1 MPHETGIHQNDEEE
15 CRSLTYIYR
24 PKGYEMSDN
33 NSIGIIDNRRYS
45 HLDEVLES
53 GLESEGVDRVRI
65 AVGYLYMSGL
75 KRLRPELDEFL
86 DNGGTLQILIGNP
99 DQQGLD
105 ELIEAHQNLRLTS
118 TKFRQASNIQ
128 WSERPE
134 IKAETADNYANQ
146 LLYEDPTKDNQAFF
160 TKLVE
165 WLEQGRIQPKLYLQE
180 RFHAKAYLFE
190 KDEGDIFQPKDVG
203 VVGSSNLSLS
213 GLHSNTE
220 LNAPVYNETVEQLKQ
235 WFDELWDDAEE
246 FDAELLDVFE
256 DSWVANNPGHVTTED
271 DVPALPGDELPDD
284 TRETLRDVS
293 SGTGLPAPY
302 IVYTKI
308 LYELYKETLETAEDY
323 LQSFDVYEDL
333 YDFQQWAVNRGIRI
347 ANKYDGVLVSDVV
360 GMGKTFV
367 GLGLLEHFHARNR
380 LRGEKGKMLIVSPKH
395 LQPMWERMVNKRYN
409 FNAEVISLG
418 YVSKED
424 YHEVLLEEHDDT
436 TVCLIDEAHHF
447 RNDDTNRYDNIQSF
461 LPTVNQTILLTATP
475 YTKSAWDVYNQIKLF
490 HIEDL
495 TTIPITP
502 PNLYEFTRMAE
513 NDETDLSNLL
523 SHMMV
528 RRTRQDIIDQ
538 YGEEDEQGRE
548 YLQMGGERRYLPERH
563 LQTVDYNLHET
574 YSTGDGI
581 SDSLYD
587 AIVETL
593 EELTF
598 ARYSLGQEEYLR
610 TEFAHRDPYQNLSSM
625 GRSIRGLMK
634 SNLLKR
640 LESSVHAFYTSLS
653 RMLRSYKLFRD
664 LLDEGTVA
672 VGSDVSELIN
682 SGEQI
687 DYILEEIDRMV
698 EEGEYAEY
706 ETEAFHLDELKR
718 DLEADIRLLSEL
730 QATLEPFHE
739 KIQQDFSMDDK
750 AEQLRQLITELRFGS
765 HEILERGDKAD
776 KLIVFTQFTDTVEYL
791 KTAFEQ
797 FQNNGR
803 FPGDVEF
810 TSASGNASNVE
821 ATIQRF
827 APEANDARDQVDPED
842 EIDILF
848 ATDVAGEGV
857 NLQDANL
864 VINYDLHWNPLRL
877 IQRIGRVDRLGSG
890 HDDIYALN
898 FLPETKLEEE
908 LGIIERVEDR
918 VQEIGRILGEDGA
931 ILSPEDNI
939 NRSYMEDIYAEQD
952 IEKVEEDVNEIIG
965 SDDLI
970 GPASNLQD
978 LKQEYPELLGWL
990 EERDGIRSAME
1001 WDRNYDGVVIVYR
1014 QGEYTTS
1021 YLVTFPEDSGKTLQ
1035 SQEKDMI
1042 VETIT
1047 CPVDEP
1053 VAEIDAEVFD
1063 ERYEEAVQVA
1073 RAEFNEDMGER
1084 HRFQRKARQGASVDR
1099 EYVIEEL
1106 GKVADSVENPDQQR
1120 TLARYQDIVETVSAD
1135 QIIDEFGTL
1144 RDEEATGD
1152 ELVEG
1157 VVEIMSLYNLEEQ
1170 YEERKEWTEKQ
1181 EEPPH
1186 VVAGMYLKG
1195 SLGN

>member
-1 MPHETGIHQNDEEE
+1 MN
-15 CRSLTYIYR
+15 Y
-24 PKGYEMSDN
+24 SDGT
-33 NSIGIIDNRRYS
+33 SIIDNQRYS
-45 HLDEVLES
+45 HLDKVLKS
-53 GLESEGVDRVRI
+53 GLNNENVDRVRI

-86 DNGGTLQILIGNP
+86 DNGGTLQALMGNP

-105 ELIEAHQNLRLTS
+105 ELIEAHQNLRLTG
-118 TKFRQASNIQ
+118 TKFRQASNVQ

-134 IKAETADNYANQ
+134 IRADTAENYSNQ
-146 LLYEDPTKDNQAFF
+146 LLYEDPTAENQAFF

-165 WLEQGRIQPKLYLQE
+165 WLEQGRIEPKLYLEE

-190 KDEGDIFQPKDVG
+190 KDEGDIFSPQDVG
-203 VVGSSNLSLS
+203 VIGSSNLSLS

-220 LNAPVYNETVEQLKQ
+220 LNAPVYNEKVCQLKE

-246 FDAELLDVFE
+246 FDTELLDVFE
-256 DSWVANNPGHVTTED
+256 DSWVANNPGYVTGEGEP
-271 DVPALPGDELPDD
+271 PAIPGNELPGD
-284 TRETLRDVS
+284 TTETLREVS
-293 SGTGLPAPY
+293 GGSGLPAPY

-347 ANKYDGVLVSDVV
+347 VNKYDGVLVSDVV

-380 LRGEKGKMLIVSPKH
+380 LRGEKGKMLIISPKH
-395 LQPMWERMVNKRYN
+395 LQPTWERMVNRRYN

-418 YVSKED
+418 HVSKED

-447 RNDDTNRYDNIQSF
+447 RNDDTNRYDNLQSF

-475 YTKSAWDVYNQIKLF
+475 YTKSAFDVYNQIKLF
-490 HIEDL
+490 HIEDI
-495 TTIPITP
+495 TPIPITP
-502 PNLYEFTRMAE
+502 PNLQEFTKLAE
-513 NDETDLSNLL
+513 NGEKDLSNLL
-523 SHMMV
+523 GHVMV

-538 YGEEDEQGRE
+538 YGEEDDDGRE
-548 YLQMGGERRYLPERH
+548 YLQMDGERRYLPDRH
-563 LQTVDYNLHET
+563 LQTVNYNLHET
-574 YSTGDGI
+574 YSTGDGV
-581 SDSLYD
+581 SNSLYD
-587 AIVETL
+587 PIVDTL

-598 ARYSLGQEEYLR
+598 ARYSLGQEDYLKN
-610 TEFAHRDPYQNLSSM
+610 EFAHRDPYQNLSSM

-640 LESSVHAFYTSLS
+640 LESSVHAFYTSLN
-653 RMLRSYKLFRD
+653 RMLRSYRMFRD

-687 DYILEEIDRMV
+687 DYVLEEIDRMV
-698 EEGEYAEY
+698 EDKEYAEY
-706 ETEAFHLDELKR
+706 ETYAFHLDDLKR
-718 DLEADIRLLSEL
+718 DLEADIQLLSDL
-730 QATLEPFHE
+730 QSTLEPFHE
-739 KIQQDFSMDDK
+739 EIQHDFSMDDK
-750 AEQLRQLITELRFGS
+750 AEQLRQLLTELRFGS
-765 HEILERGDKAD
+765 HEILERSDNAE

-791 KTAFEQ
+791 EAAFEQ
-797 FQNNGR
+797 FQDNGQLPADVR
-803 FPGDVEF
+803 FA
-810 TSASGNASNVE
+810 SASGDSSNVE
-821 ATIQRF
+821 ETIQRF
-827 APEANDARDQVDPED
+827 APDANDARDSVDPGD

-890 HDDIYALN
+890 HDHIYALN
-898 FLPETKLEEE
+898 FLPETELEEE
-908 LGIIERVEDR
+908 LGIVERVEDR
-918 VQEIGRILGEDGA
+918 VQEIGRVLGEDGA

-939 NRSYMEDIYAEQD
+939 NRSYMEDIYAEED
-952 IEKVEEDVNEIIG
+952 IEKVEDDVNEIIG

-978 LKQEYPELLGWL
+978 LKQEHPDLLTWL
-990 EERDGIRSAME
+990 EDRDGIRSAME
-1001 WDRNYDGVVIVYR
+1001 WDRDYDGVVIVYR
-1014 QGEYTTS
+1014 QGEYTTP
-1021 YLVTFPEDSGKTLQ
+1021 YLVAFPSEGGKSLE
-1035 SQEKDMI
+1035 SEEKDTV
-1042 VETIT
+1042 VETVV

-1053 VAEIDAEVFD
+1053 VADVDAETFD
-1063 ERYEEAVQVA
+1063 DRYEQAVQVA
-1073 RAEFNEDMGER
+1073 RTEFGEDMGER
-1084 HRFQRKARQGASVDR
+1084 RRFQQEAQRGASVDR

-1106 GKVADSVENPDQQR
+1106 GEISASVENPDQQR

-1135 QIIDEFGTL
+1135 QILDEFGTL
-1144 RDEEATGD
+1144 RDEEITGD
-1152 ELVEG
+1152 ELVEA
-1157 VVEIMSLYNLEEQ
+1157 VVEIMSRYNLEER
-1170 YEERKEWTEKQ
+1170 YEERQQWAEEQ

-1195 SLGN
+1195 SAD

>member
-1 MPHETGIHQNDEEE
+1 
-15 CRSLTYIYR
+15 
-24 PKGYEMSDN
+24 MSDD
-33 NSIGIIDNRRYS
+33 NSIGIIDNRQYS
-45 HLDEVLES
+45 HLDDVLKS
-53 GLESEGVDRVRI
+53 GLQSDGVDRIRI

-75 KRLRPELDEFL
+75 KRLRPELNEFL
-86 DNGGTLQILIGNP
+86 DKGGTLQVLMGNP

-105 ELIEAHQNLRLTS
+105 ELIKTHQNLRLTG
-118 TKFRQASNIQ
+118 TKFRQASNIK

-134 IKAETADNYANQ
+134 IRADTASNYSNQ
-146 LLYEDPTKDNQAFF
+146 LLYEDPTADNQAFF
-160 TKLVE
+160 TRLVD
-165 WLEQGRIQPKLYLQE
+165 WLEQGQIEPRLYLQE

-190 KDEGDIFQPKDVG
+190 KDEGDIFRPKDVG
-203 VVGSSNLSLS
+203 VIGSSNLSLS

-220 LNAPVYNETVEQLKQ
+220 LNAPVYNEKVEQLKQ
-235 WFDELWDDAEE
+235 WFDQLWDDAEE

-271 DVPALPGDELPDD
+271 GSPALPGEELPDE
-284 TRETLRDVS
+284 TRETLCEVS

-347 ANKYDGVLVSDVV
+347 TNKYDGVLVSDVV

-380 LRGEKGKMLIVSPKH
+380 LRGEKGKMLIISPKH

-418 YVSKED
+418 HVSKED

-436 TVCLIDEAHHF
+436 TVCLIDEVHHF

-490 HIEDL
+490 HIEDI
-495 TTIPITP
+495 TPIPIAP
-502 PNLYEFTRMAE
+502 PNLYEFTNMAE
-513 NDETDLSNLL
+513 NGEKDLSNLL
-523 SHMMV
+523 SHVMV

-538 YGEEDEQGRE
+538 YGEEDEHGRE
-548 YLQMGGERRYLPERH
+548 YLQMEGERRYLPERH

-574 YSTGDGI
+574 YSTGDGVR
-581 SDSLYD
+581 DSLYN
-587 AIVETL
+587 AIIETL

-598 ARYSLGQEEYLR
+598 ARYSLGQEDYLR
-610 TEFAHRDPYQNLSSM
+610 DEFAHQDPYQNLSSM

-640 LESSVHAFYTSLS
+640 LESNVHAFYTSLN
-653 RMLRSYKLFRD
+653 RMLRSYELFRD
-664 LLDEGTVA
+664 LLDKGTVA
-672 VGSDVSELIN
+672 VGGDVSDLIN

-706 ETEAFHLDELKR
+706 ETEAFHLEDLKR
-718 DLEADIRLLSEL
+718 DLEADIRLLSDL

-739 KIQQDFSMDDK
+739 EIQQDFSIDDK
-750 AEQLRQLITELRFGS
+750 TEQLRQLITELQFGS
-765 HEILERGDKAD
+765 HDILERGDQAE
-776 KLIVFTQFTDTVEYL
+776 KLIVFTQFTDTVDYL
-791 KTAFEQ
+791 GAAFEQ
-797 FQNNGR
+797 FKENGR
-803 FPGDVEF
+803 LPEDVEF
-810 TSASGNASNVE
+810 ASASGDSSNVE

-827 APEANDARDQVDPED
+827 APDANDARDQVDPEN
-842 EIDILF
+842 EVDILF
-848 ATDVAGEGV
+848 ATDIAGEGV

-898 FLPETKLEEE
+898 FLPETELEEE
-908 LGIIERVEDR
+908 LGIVKRVEDR
-918 VQEIGRILGEDGA
+918 VQEIGRVLGEDGA

-939 NRSYMEDIYAEQD
+939 NRSYMEDIYAEED

-978 LKQEYPELLGWL
+978 LKQEHPDLLGWL
-990 EERDGIRSAME
+990 EDRDGIRSAME
-1001 WDRNYDGVVIVYR
+1001 WDREYDGVVIVYR
-1014 QGEYTTS
+1014 QGEYTTP
-1021 YLVTFPEDSGKTLQ
+1021 YLVTFPSESGKTLQ
-1035 SQEKDMI
+1035 SQEKDTV
-1042 VETIT
+1042 VETIV
-1047 CPVDEP
+1047 CPIDEP
-1053 VAEIDAEVFD
+1053 VANVDAELFD

-1073 RAEFNEDMGER
+1073 RTEFNEDMGER
-1084 HRFQRKARQGASVDR
+1084 HRFQREAQQGASVDR
-1099 EYVIEEL
+1099 NYVIDEL
-1106 GKVADSVENPDQQR
+1106 GEIADSVENPDQRR
-1120 TLARYQDIVETVSAD
+1120 TLTRYQDIMETVSAD
-1135 QIIDEFGTL
+1135 QILDEFGTL
-1144 RDEEATGD
+1144 RDDEVTGD
-1152 ELVEG
+1152 ELVEA
-1157 VVEIMSLYNLEEQ
+1157 VVEIMSRYNLEER
-1170 YEERKEWTEKQ
+1170 YEERQEWAEQQ

-1195 SLGN
+1195 KSE

>member
-1 MPHETGIHQNDEEE
+1 MSNDD
-15 CRSLTYIYR
+15 T
-24 PKGYEMSDN
+24 
-33 NSIGIIDNRRYS
+33 IGIIDNRRYS
-45 HLDEVLES
+45 HLDDVLKS
-53 GLESEGVDRVRI
+53 GLQSDGVDRIRI

-75 KRLRPELDEFL
+75 KRLHPELDEFL
-86 DNGGTLQILIGNP
+86 DKGGTLQVLMGNP

-105 ELIEAHQNLRLTS
+105 ELIEAHQNLRLTG

-134 IKAETADNYANQ
+134 IRADTADNYSNQ
-146 LLYEDPTKDNQAFF
+146 LLYEDPTADNQAFF
-160 TKLVE
+160 TKLVD
-165 WLEQGRIQPKLYLQE
+165 WLEQGRIEPRLYLQE

-203 VVGSSNLSLS
+203 VIGSSNLSLS

-220 LNAPVYNETVEQLKQ
+220 LNAPVYNEKVEQLKQ
-235 WFDELWDDAEE
+235 WFDQLWDDAEE

-256 DSWVANNPGHVTTED
+256 DSWVANNPGYVPAED
-271 DVPALPGDELPDD
+271 DSPALPGEELPEE
-284 TRETLRDVS
+284 TRETLREVS

-347 ANKYDGVLVSDVV
+347 TNKYDGVLVSDVV

-409 FNAEVISLG
+409 FNAEAISLG
-418 YVSKED
+418 HVSKED

-490 HIEDL
+490 HIEDI
-495 TTIPITP
+495 TPIPITP
-502 PNLYEFTRMAE
+502 PNLYKFTNMAE
-513 NDETDLSNLL
+513 NGEKDLSNLL
-523 SHMMV
+523 SHVMV

-538 YGEEDEQGRE
+538 YGEEDEHGRE

-574 YSTGDGI
+574 YSTGDGV

-598 ARYSLGQEEYLR
+598 ARYSLGQEDYLR
-610 TEFAHRDPYQNLSSM
+610 DEFALQDPYQNLSSM

-640 LESSVHAFYTSLS
+640 LESSVHAFYTSLN
-653 RMLRSYKLFRD
+653 RMLRSYELFRA

-672 VGSDVSELIN
+672 VGSDVSDLIN

-706 ETEAFHLDELKR
+706 ETEAFHLNDLKR

-739 KIQQDFSMDDK
+739 EIQQDFSMDDK
-750 AEQLRQLITELRFGS
+750 TEQLRQLITELQFGS
-765 HEILERGDKAD
+765 HDVLKRGDQAE

-791 KTAFEQ
+791 EAAFEQ
-797 FQNNGR
+797 FKENGR
-803 FPGDVEF
+803 LPGNVEF
-810 TSASGNASNVE
+810 ASASGDSSNVE

-827 APEANDARDQVDPED
+827 APDANEARDQVDPED

-898 FLPETKLEEE
+898 FLPETELEEE
-908 LGIIERVEDR
+908 LGIVERVEDR
-918 VQEIGRILGEDGA
+918 VQEIGRVLGEDGA

-939 NRSYMEDIYAEQD
+939 NRSYMEDIYAEED

-978 LKQEYPELLGWL
+978 LKQEHPDLLGWL
-990 EERDGIRSAME
+990 EDRDGIRSAME
-1001 WDRNYDGVVIVYR
+1001 WDREYDGVVIVYR
-1014 QGEYTTS
+1014 QGEYTTP
-1021 YLVTFPEDSGKTLQ
+1021 YLVTFTAGSGKTLQ
-1035 SQEKDMI
+1035 SQEKDTV

-1053 VAEIDAEVFD
+1053 VVSVDPELFD

-1073 RAEFNEDMGER
+1073 RTEFNEDMGER
-1084 HRFQRKARQGASVDR
+1084 HRFQREAQQGASVDR
-1099 EYVIEEL
+1099 DYVIDEL
-1106 GKVADSVENPDQQR
+1106 GEVADSVENPDQQR
-1120 TLARYQDIVETVSAD
+1120 TLTRYQDIIETVSAD
-1135 QIIDEFGTL
+1135 QILDEFGTL
-1144 RDEEATGD
+1144 RDEEVTGD
-1152 ELVEG
+1152 ELVEAI
-1157 VVEIMSLYNLEEQ
+1157 VEIMSRYNLEER
-1170 YEERKEWTEKQ
+1170 YEDRQEWAEQ
-1181 EEPPH
+1181 QDEPPH

-1195 SLGN
+1195 NSE

>member
-1 MPHETGIHQNDEEE
+1 
-15 CRSLTYIYR
+15 
-24 PKGYEMSDN
+24 
-33 NSIGIIDNRRYS
+33 
-45 HLDEVLES
+45 
-53 GLESEGVDRVRI
+53 
-65 AVGYLYMSGL
+65 MSGL

-86 DNGGTLQILIGNP
+86 ENGGTLQVLMGNP

-105 ELIEAHQNLRLTS
+105 ELIEAHQNLRLTR
-118 TKFRQASNIQ
+118 TKFRQASNVQ

-134 IKAETADNYANQ
+134 IRTDTADNYANQ

-160 TKLVE
+160 TKLVG
-165 WLEQGRIQPKLYLQE
+165 WLERGRIQPKLYLQE

-203 VVGSSNLSLS
+203 VIGSSNLSLS

-220 LNAPVYNETVEQLKQ
+220 LNAPVYNEKVEQLKE
-235 WFDELWDDAEE
+235 WFDELWDNAEE

-256 DSWVANNPGHVTTED
+256 DSWVANNPGHVTTDEES
-271 DVPALPGDELPDD
+271 PALPGEELPDE
-284 TRETLRDVS
+284 TRETLREVS

-347 ANKYDGVLVSDVV
+347 TNKYDGVLVSDVV

-418 YVSKED
+418 HVSKED

-490 HIEDL
+490 HIEDI
-495 TTIPITP
+495 TPIPITP
-502 PNLYEFTRMAE
+502 PNLYEFTNMAE
-513 NDETDLSNLL
+513 NDEKDLSNLL
-523 SHMMV
+523 SHVMV

-538 YGEEDEQGRE
+538 YGEEDDNGRE
-548 YLQMGGERRYLPERH
+548 YLQMGGEQRYLPERH
-563 LQTVDYNLHET
+563 LQTVDYNLHDT
-574 YSTGDGI
+574 YSTGDGVR
-581 SDSLYD
+581 DSLYD

-598 ARYSLGQEEYLR
+598 ARYSLGQEDYLR
-610 TEFAHRDPYQNLSSM
+610 DEFAHQDPYQNLSSM

-640 LESSVHAFYTSLS
+640 LESSVHAFYTSLN
-653 RMLRSYKLFRD
+653 RMLRSYELFRD

-672 VGSDVSELIN
+672 VGSDVSDLIN

-706 ETEAFHLDELKR
+706 ETEAFHLDDLKR

-739 KIQQDFSMDDK
+739 EIQQDFAMDDK
-750 AEQLRQLITELRFGS
+750 TEQLRQLITELQFGS
-765 HEILERGDKAD
+765 HDILERGDQAE
-776 KLIVFTQFTDTVEYL
+776 KLIVFTQFTDTVQYL
-791 KTAFEQ
+791 EAAFEQ
-797 FQNNGR
+797 FKENSR
-803 FPGDVEF
+803 LPGDVEF
-810 TSASGNASNVE
+810 ASASGDSSNVE

-827 APEANDARDQVDPED
+827 APDANEARDQVDPED

-890 HDDIYALN
+890 HNDIYALN
-898 FLPETKLEEE
+898 FLPETELEEE
-908 LGIIERVEDR
+908 LGIVERVEDR
-918 VQEIGRILGEDGA
+918 VQEIGRVLGEDGA

-939 NRSYMEDIYAEQD
+939 NRSYMDDIYAEED

-978 LKQEYPELLGWL
+978 LKQEHPDLLGWL
-990 EERDGIRSAME
+990 EDRDGIRSAIE
-1001 WDRNYDGVVIVYR
+1001 WDREYDGVVIVYR
-1014 QGEYTTS
+1014 QGEYTTP
-1021 YLVTFPEDSGKTLQ
+1021 YLVTFPAGSGKTLQ
-1035 SQEKDMI
+1035 SQEKDTV

-1053 VAEIDAEVFD
+1053 VANVDAELFD

-1073 RAEFNEDMGER
+1073 RTEFNEDMGER
-1084 HRFQRKARQGASVDR
+1084 HRFQREAQQGASVDR
-1099 EYVIEEL
+1099 DYVIDEL
-1106 GKVADSVENPDQQR
+1106 GEVADSVENPDQQR
-1120 TLARYQDIVETVSAD
+1120 TLARYQDIIETVSAD
-1135 QIIDEFGTL
+1135 QILDEFGTL
-1144 RDEEATGD
+1144 RDEEVTGD
-1152 ELVEG
+1152 ELVEA
-1157 VVEIMSLYNLEEQ
+1157 VVEIMSRYNLEER
-1170 YEERKEWTEKQ
+1170 YEERQEWAEQQ

-1195 SLGN
+1195 DSE

>member
-1 MPHETGIHQNDEEE
+1 
-15 CRSLTYIYR
+15 
-24 PKGYEMSDN
+24 
-33 NSIGIIDNRRYS
+33 
-45 HLDEVLES
+45 
-53 GLESEGVDRVRI
+53 
-65 AVGYLYMSGL
+65 MSGL

-86 DNGGTLQILIGNP
+86 ENGGTLQVLMGNP

-105 ELIEAHQNLRLTS
+105 ELIEAHQNLRLTR
-118 TKFRQASNIQ
+118 TKFRQASNVQ

-134 IKAETADNYANQ
+134 IRTDTADNYANQ

-160 TKLVE
+160 TKLVG
-165 WLEQGRIQPKLYLQE
+165 WLERGRIQPKLYLQE

-203 VVGSSNLSLS
+203 VIGSSNLSLS

-220 LNAPVYNETVEQLKQ
+220 LNAPVYNEKVEQLKE
-235 WFDELWDDAEE
+235 WFDELWDNAEE

-256 DSWVANNPGHVTTED
+256 DSWVANNPGHVTTDEES
-271 DVPALPGDELPDD
+271 PALPGEELPDE
-284 TRETLRDVS
+284 TRETLREVS

-347 ANKYDGVLVSDVV
+347 TNKYDGVLVSDVV

-418 YVSKED
+418 HVSKED

-490 HIEDL
+490 HIEDI
-495 TTIPITP
+495 TPIPITP
-502 PNLYEFTRMAE
+502 PNLYEFTNMAE
-513 NDETDLSNLL
+513 NDEKDLSNLL
-523 SHMMV
+523 SHVMV

-538 YGEEDEQGRE
+538 YGEEDDNGRE
-548 YLQMGGERRYLPERH
+548 YLQMGGEQRYLPERH
-563 LQTVDYNLHET
+563 LQTVDYNLHDT
-574 YSTGDGI
+574 YSTGDGVR
-581 SDSLYD
+581 DSLYD

-598 ARYSLGQEEYLR
+598 ARYSLGQEDYLR
-610 TEFAHRDPYQNLSSM
+610 DEFAHQDPYQNLSSM

-640 LESSVHAFYTSLS
+640 LESSVHAFYTSLN
-653 RMLRSYKLFRD
+653 RMLRSYELFRD

-672 VGSDVSELIN
+672 VGSDVSDLIN

-706 ETEAFHLDELKR
+706 ETEAFHLDDLKR

-739 KIQQDFSMDDK
+739 EIQQDFAMDDK
-750 AEQLRQLITELRFGS
+750 TEQLRQLITELQFGS
-765 HEILERGDKAD
+765 HDILERGDQAE
-776 KLIVFTQFTDTVEYL
+776 KLIVFTQFTDTVQYL
-791 KTAFEQ
+791 EAAFEQ
-797 FQNNGR
+797 FKENSR
-803 FPGDVEF
+803 LPGDVEF
-810 TSASGNASNVE
+810 ASASGDSSNVE

-827 APEANDARDQVDPED
+827 APDANEARDQVDPED

-898 FLPETKLEEE
+898 FLPETELEEE
-908 LGIIERVEDR
+908 LGIVERVEDR
-918 VQEIGRILGEDGA
+918 VQEIGRVLGEDGA

-939 NRSYMEDIYAEQD
+939 NRSYMDDIYAEED

-978 LKQEYPELLGWL
+978 LKQEHPDLLGWL
-990 EERDGIRSAME
+990 EDRDGIRSAIE
-1001 WDRNYDGVVIVYR
+1001 WDREYDGVVIVYR
-1014 QGEYTTS
+1014 QGEYTTP
-1021 YLVTFPEDSGKTLQ
+1021 YLVTFPAGSGKTLQ
-1035 SQEKDMI
+1035 SQEKDTV

-1053 VAEIDAEVFD
+1053 VANVDAELFD

-1073 RAEFNEDMGER
+1073 RTEFNEDMGER
-1084 HRFQRKARQGASVDR
+1084 HRFQREAQQGASVDR
-1099 EYVIEEL
+1099 DYVIDEL
-1106 GKVADSVENPDQQR
+1106 GEVADSVENPDQQR
-1120 TLARYQDIVETVSAD
+1120 TLARYQDIIETVSAD
-1135 QIIDEFGTL
+1135 QILDEFGTL
-1144 RDEEATGD
+1144 RDEEVTGD
-1152 ELVEG
+1152 ELVEA
-1157 VVEIMSLYNLEEQ
+1157 VVEIMSRYNLEER
-1170 YEERKEWTEKQ
+1170 YEERQEWAEQQ

-1195 SLGN
+1195 DSE

>member
-1 MPHETGIHQNDEEE
+1 
-15 CRSLTYIYR
+15 
-24 PKGYEMSDN
+24 MSDD
-33 NSIGIIDNRRYS
+33 SAEIGIIDNRKYDR
-45 HLDEVLES
+45 LDDVLKT
-53 GLESEGVDRVRI
+53 GLESPNVDRVRI

-86 DNGGTLQILIGNP
+86 DNGGTLQILLGNP

-105 ELIEAHQNLRLTS
+105 ELIEAHQNLNLTG
-118 TKFRQASNIQ
+118 TKFKQSQNVK
-128 WSERPE
+128 WSEHTE
-134 IKAETADNYANQ
+134 IRAETANNYSNQ
-146 LLYEDPTKDNQAFF
+146 LLYEDPTAENQAFF
-160 TKLVE
+160 TKLID

-190 KDEGDIFQPKDVG
+190 KDEGDIFTPKDVG

-220 LNAPVYNETVEQLKQ
+220 LNAPVYNEKVTQLKD
-235 WFDELWDDAEE
+235 WFDDLWDDAVE
-246 FDAELLDVFE
+246 FDADLLDAFE
-256 DSWVANNPGHVTTED
+256 DSWVSNNPGHVSAED
-271 DVPALPGDELPDD
+271 NPPALPGDSLPDE
-284 TRETLRDVS
+284 TTETLRKIS

-302 IVYTKI
+302 LVYAKI

-333 YDFQQWAVNRGIRI
+333 YEFQQWAVNRGIRI

-380 LRGEKGKMLIVSPKH
+380 LRGNKGKMLIISPKH

-418 YVSKED
+418 MVSKED
-424 YHEVLLEEHDDT
+424 FHETLLEEHDDT
-436 TVCLIDEAHHF
+436 TVCLVDEAHHF
-447 RNDDTNRYDNIQSF
+447 RNDDTHRYDNLQSF

-495 TTIPITP
+495 TQIPITP
-502 PNLYEFTRMAE
+502 PNLYDFTQMAE

-523 SHMMV
+523 SHVMV

-538 YGEEDEQGRE
+538 YGEEDEDGQV
-548 YLQMGGERRYLPERH
+548 YLQMGGERRYLPDRH

-574 YSTGDGI
+574 YSTADGVNN
-581 SDSLYD
+581 SLYD

-598 ARYSLGQEEYLR
+598 ARYSLGQEEYLK
-610 TEFAHRDPYQNLSSM
+610 TGYANQDPYQNLSSM

-640 LESSVHAFYTSLS
+640 LESSVHAFYTSLN
-653 RMLRSYKLFRD
+653 RMLRSYRMFRD

-687 DYILEEIDRMV
+687 DTILDEIDEMV
-698 EEGEYAEY
+698 EEGEYAAY
-706 ETEAFHLDELKR
+706 QTEAFHLDELKR
-718 DLEADIRLLSEL
+718 DLETDIQLLADL
-730 QATLEPFHE
+730 QATLEPFHQE
-739 KIQQDFSMDDK
+739 IQNDYAMDDK
-750 AEQLRQLITELRFGS
+750 VEQLRQLLGNLRIGS
-765 HEILERGDKAD
+765 HEILQRGDRAE
-776 KLIVFTQFTDTVEYL
+776 KLIVFTQFTDTVKYL
-791 KTAFEQ
+791 EAAFEH
-797 FQNNGR
+797 FQDRGLLSDDVR
-803 FPGDVEF
+803 FASA
-810 TSASGNASNVE
+810 TSDTSNVE
-821 ATIQRF
+821 NIIQRF
-827 APEANDARDQVDPED
+827 APEANDARDEIDPND
-842 EIDILF
+842 EIDVLF

-890 HDDIYALN
+890 HEDIYALN
-898 FLPETKLEEE
+898 FLPETELEEE
-908 LGIIERVEDR
+908 LGIVDRVESR
-918 VQEIGRILGEDGA
+918 VQEISSVLGEDGE
-931 ILSPEDNI
+931 ILSPEDNV
-939 NRSYMEDIYAEQD
+939 NRSYMEDIYAEED
-952 IEKVEEDVNEIIG
+952 IDKVEDDVNEIIG

-970 GPASNLQD
+970 GPASSLQD
-978 LKQEYPELLGWL
+978 LKQEHPNLLSWL
-990 EERDGIRSAME
+990 DDRDGIRSAME
-1001 WDRNYDGVVIVYR
+1001 WDREYDAVVIVYR
-1014 QGEYTTS
+1014 QGDYTTP
-1021 YLVTFPEDSGKTLQ
+1021 YLVTFPGEGGQDLA
-1035 SQEKDMI
+1035 SQEKDTI

-1053 VAEIDAEVFD
+1053 VASVNAEAFD
-1063 ERYEEAVQVA
+1063 NRYERAVKVA
-1073 RAEFNEDMGER
+1073 RAEFGENMGKR
-1084 HRFQRKARQGASVDR
+1084 QQFQREARQGASIDRDYVVD
-1099 EYVIEEL
+1099 EI
-1106 GKVADSVENPDQQR
+1106 GAVAESVDNTDQEQ
-1120 TLARYQDIVETVSAD
+1120 TLAQFQDIVETVSAD
-1135 QIIDEFGTL
+1135 QILNEFRDL
-1144 RDEEATGD
+1144 RNEEVTGE
-1152 ELVEG
+1152 ELVG
-1157 VVEIMSLYNLEEQ
+1157 AVREIISRYNLQEK
-1170 YEERKEWTEKQ
+1170 YEERQEWAEEQ

-1195 SLGN
+1195 QE

>member
-1 MPHETGIHQNDEEE
+1 MTEKQSG
-15 CRSLTYIYR
+15 
-24 PKGYEMSDN
+24 
-33 NSIGIIDNRRYS
+33 IGIIDNRRYS
-45 HLDEVLES
+45 HLDEVLKS
-53 GLESEGVDRVRI
+53 GLRSDGVDRIRI
-65 AVGYLYMSGL
+65 AVGYLYMSGF

-86 DNGGTLQILIGNP
+86 DNGGTLQVLMGNP

-105 ELIEAHQNLRLTS
+105 ELIEAHQNLRLTG
-118 TKFRQASNIQ
+118 TKFQQASNVQ

-134 IKAETADNYANQ
+134 IRADTADNYAYQ

-165 WLEQGRIQPKLYLQE
+165 WLEQGRIEPKLYLEE

-190 KDEGDIFQPKDVG
+190 KDEGDIFAPKDVG

-220 LNAPVYNETVEQLKQ
+220 LNAPVYNEKVQQLKE
-235 WFDELWDDAEE
+235 WFDDLWDDAVE

-256 DSWVANNPGHVTTED
+256 DSWVANNPGHVTAGGD
-271 DVPALPGDELPDD
+271 APALPGEELPDD
-284 TRETLRDVS
+284 TRETLREVS

-302 IVYTKI
+302 IVYAKM
-308 LYELYKETLETAEDY
+308 LYELYKETLETADDY

-347 ANKYDGVLVSDVV
+347 ANKYDGAIVSDVV

-380 LRGEKGKMLIVSPKH
+380 LLGEKGKMLIISPKH
-395 LQPMWERMVNKRYN
+395 LQPMWERMVNQRYN

-447 RNDDTNRYDNIQSF
+447 RNDNTNRYDNLQSF

-490 HIEDL
+490 HIEDI
-495 TTIPITP
+495 TPIPITP
-502 PNLYEFTRMAE
+502 PNLREFTSMAE
-513 NDETDLSNLL
+513 DGEKDLSNLL
-523 SHMMV
+523 SHVMV

-538 YGEEDEQGRE
+538 YGEDDEAGQQ
-548 YLQMGGERRYLPERH
+548 YLQMNGERRYLPERH

-574 YSTGDGI
+574 YSTDGGI
-581 SDSLYD
+581 SNSLYN
-587 AIVETL
+587 AIVNTL

-598 ARYSLGQEEYLR
+598 ARYSLGQEDYLKGS
-610 TEFAHRDPYQNLSSM
+610 FANRDPYQNLSSM

-634 SNLLKR
+634 ANLLKR

-653 RMLRSYKLFRD
+653 RMLQSYRIFRD
-664 LLDEGTVA
+664 LLDEGMVA

-706 ETEAFHLDELKR
+706 ETNAFHLNDLKR
-718 DLEADIRLLSEL
+718 DLEADIKLLSDL
-730 QATLEPFHE
+730 QSTLEPFHDE
-739 KIQQDFSMDDK
+739 IQDDFSMDDK
-750 AEQLRQLITELRFGS
+750 VEQLRQLIANLRYGS
-765 HEILERGDKAD
+765 HDILKRGDRAE
-776 KLIVFTQFTDTVEYL
+776 KLIIFTQFTDTVKYL
-791 KTAFEQ
+791 EAAFNQ
-797 FQNNGR
+797 FQDSGR
-803 FPGDVEF
+803 LPADVRFSTATGDI
-810 TSASGNASNVE
+810 SNVE
-821 ATIQRF
+821 ERIQRF
-827 APEANDARDQVDPED
+827 APEANDARDEVDPSD
-842 EIDILF
+842 EIDVLF

-877 IQRIGRVDRLGSG
+877 IQRIGRVDRLGSS
-890 HDDIYALN
+890 HDHIYALN
-898 FLPETKLEEE
+898 FLPETELEEE
-908 LGIIERVEDR
+908 LGIVERVEGR
-918 VQEIGRILGEDGA
+918 VQEIGRVLGEDGK
-931 ILSPEDNI
+931 ILSPEDDI
-939 NRSYMEDIYAEQD
+939 NRSYMEDIYAEED
-952 IEKVEEDVNEIIG
+952 IEKVEDDVNEIVG

-978 LKQEYPELLGWL
+978 LKQEHPDLLDWL
-990 EERDGIRSAME
+990 EDRDGIRSAME
-1001 WDRNYDGVVIVYR
+1001 WNRGYDGVVIIYR
-1014 QGEYTTS
+1014 QGEYTTP
-1021 YLVTFPEDSGKTLQ
+1021 YLVAFPSGGGKSLE
-1035 SQEKDMI
+1035 SEEKDTV
-1042 VETIT
+1042 VETVA

-1053 VAEIDAEVFD
+1053 VAEVDSETFD
-1063 ERYEEAVQVA
+1063 DRYEKAVQVA
-1073 RAEFNEDMGER
+1073 RTEFGEDMGER
-1084 HRFQRKARQGASVDR
+1084 RRFQREAQRGASVDR
-1099 EYVIEEL
+1099 EYVVEEL
-1106 GKVADSVENPDQQR
+1106 GEIAESVENPEQQR
-1120 TLARYQDIVETVSAD
+1120 TLAQYQDIVETVSAD
-1135 QIIDEFGTL
+1135 QILSEFGNL
-1144 RDEEATGD
+1144 RDEEVTGN
-1152 ELVEG
+1152 ELTEA
-1157 VVEIMSLYNLEEQ
+1157 VVEVISRYNLQER
-1170 YEERKEWTEKQ
+1170 YEERQQWAEEQ

-1186 VVAGMYLKG
+1186 VVAGMYLRG
-1195 SLGN
+1195 RRS

>member
-1 MPHETGIHQNDEEE
+1 
-15 CRSLTYIYR
+15 
-24 PKGYEMSDN
+24 MSDDDT
-33 NSIGIIDNRRYS
+33 IGIIDNRRYS
-45 HLDEVLES
+45 HLDEVLKS
-53 GLESEGVDRVRI
+53 GLESEGVDRIRI

-75 KRLRPELDEFL
+75 KRLRPELDAFL

-256 DSWVANNPGHVTTED
+256 DSWVANNPGHISTED

-347 ANKYDGVLVSDVV
+347 TNKYDGVLVSDVV

-418 YVSKED
+418 YVSKEN

-513 NDETDLSNLL
+513 NDERDLSNLL

-538 YGEEDEQGRE
+538 YGEEDEQGQE

-581 SDSLYD
+581 NDSLYD

-610 TEFAHRDPYQNLSSM
+610 TDFAHQDPYQNLSSM

-640 LESSVHAFYTSLS
+640 LESSVHAFYTSLN

-750 AEQLRQLITELRFGS
+750 AEQLRQQITELRFGS

-797 FQNNGR
+797 FQDNGR
-803 FPGDVEF
+803 FPGGVEF
-810 TSASGNASNVE
+810 TSASGNVSNVE

-918 VQEIGRILGEDGA
+918 VQEIGRILGEDGV

-978 LKQEYPELLGWL
+978 LKQEYPELLDWL

-1021 YLVTFPEDSGKTLQ
+1021 YLVTFPEDGGKTLQ
-1035 SQEKDMI
+1035 SQEKDTI

-1099 EYVIEEL
+1099 EYVLEEL
-1106 GKVADSVENPDQQR
+1106 GNVADSVENPDQQR
-1120 TLARYQDIVETVSAD
+1120 TLARYQDIIETVSAD
-1135 QIIDEFGTL
+1135 QILDEFGTL

-1152 ELVEG
+1152 DLVEG

-1195 SLGN
+1195 ILRN

>member
-1 MPHETGIHQNDEEE
+1 
-15 CRSLTYIYR
+15 
-24 PKGYEMSDN
+24 MSNN
-33 NSIGIIDNRRYS
+33 NSIGIIDNRRHS
-45 HLDEVLES
+45 HLDKVLKS

-86 DNGGTLQILIGNP
+86 DGGGTLQVLIGNP

-105 ELIEAHQNLRLTS
+105 ELIEAHQNLRLTG
-118 TKFRQASNIQ
+118 TKFRQASNVQ

-134 IKAETADNYANQ
+134 IKGNTADNYANQ

-165 WLEQGRIQPKLYLQE
+165 WLEQGHIQPKLYLQE

-203 VVGSSNLSLS
+203 VIGSSNLSIS

-220 LNAPVYNETVEQLKQ
+220 LNAPVYNEKVEQLKQ
-235 WFDELWDDAEE
+235 WFDDLWEDAEE

-256 DSWVANNPGHVTTED
+256 DSWVANNPGHITAEED
-271 DVPALPGDELPDD
+271 SPALPNEELPDE
-284 TRETLRDVS
+284 TRETLREVS

-347 ANKYDGVLVSDVV
+347 TNKYDGVLVSDVV

-380 LRGEKGKMLIVSPKH
+380 LQGEKGKMLIVSPKH

-418 YVSKED
+418 HVSKED

-475 YTKSAWDVYNQIKLF
+475 YTKSPWDVYNQIKLF
-490 HIEDL
+490 HIEDI

-502 PNLYEFTRMAE
+502 PNLYEFTSMTE
-513 NDETDLSNLL
+513 NGEKDLSNLL
-523 SHMMV
+523 SHVMV

-538 YGEEDEQGRE
+538 YGEEDENGRE

-574 YSTGDGI
+574 YSTGDGVR
-581 SDSLYD
+581 DSLYD
-587 AIVETL
+587 TIVKTL

-598 ARYSLGQEEYLR
+598 ARYSLGQEDYLR
-610 TEFAHRDPYQNLSSM
+610 DEFAHQDPYQNLSSM

-640 LESSVHAFYTSLS
+640 LESSVHAFYTSLN
-653 RMLRSYKLFRD
+653 RMLQSYELFRD

-672 VGSDVSELIN
+672 VGSDVSDLIN

-698 EEGEYAEY
+698 EKGEYAEY
-706 ETEAFHLDELKR
+706 HTEAFHLDDLKQ
-718 DLEADIRLLSEL
+718 DLEVDIRLLSEL

-739 KIQQDFSMDDK
+739 EIQQDFSMDDK
-750 AEQLRQLITELRFGS
+750 TEQLRQLITELQFGS
-765 HEILERGDKAD
+765 HNILERGDHAE
-776 KLIVFTQFTDTVEYL
+776 KLIVFTQFTDTVDYL
-791 KTAFEQ
+791 EAAFEQ
-797 FQNNGR
+797 FKQSGR
-803 FPGDVEF
+803 LPGDVEF
-810 TSASGNASNVE
+810 ASASGDSSNVE

-827 APEANDARDQVDPED
+827 APDANDARDQVDPED

-898 FLPETKLEEE
+898 FLPETELEEE
-908 LGIIERVEDR
+908 LGIVERVEDR
-918 VQEIGRILGEDGA
+918 VQEIGRVLGEDGA

-939 NRSYMEDIYAEQD
+939 NRSYMEDIYAEED
-952 IEKVEEDVNEIIG
+952 MEKVEEDVNEIIG

-978 LKQEYPELLGWL
+978 LKQEHPDLLGWL
-990 EERDGIRSAME
+990 EDRDGIRSAME
-1001 WDRNYDGVVIVYR
+1001 WDKEYDGVVIIYR
-1014 QGEYTTS
+1014 QGEYTTP
-1021 YLVTFPEDSGKTLQ
+1021 YLVTFPADSGKTLQ
-1035 SQEKDMI
+1035 SQEKDTVI
-1042 VETIT
+1042 ETIT

-1053 VAEIDAEVFD
+1053 VANVDAELFD

-1073 RAEFNEDMGER
+1073 RTEFNEDMGER
-1084 HRFQRKARQGASVDR
+1084 HRFQREAQQGASVDR
-1099 EYVIEEL
+1099 DYVVDGL
-1106 GKVADSVENPDQQR
+1106 GEIADSVENPDQQQ
-1120 TLARYQDIVETVSAD
+1120 TLNRYQDIIETVSAD
-1135 QIIDEFGTL
+1135 QILNEFGTL
-1144 RDEEATGD
+1144 RDEEVTGD
-1152 ELVEG
+1152 ELVEA
-1157 VVEIMSLYNLEEQ
+1157 VIEIMSRYNLEER
-1170 YEERKEWTEKQ
+1170 YTERQEWAEQQ

-1195 SLGN
+1195 SFE

>member
-1 MPHETGIHQNDEEE
+1 
-15 CRSLTYIYR
+15 
-24 PKGYEMSDN
+24 MSNN
-33 NSIGIIDNRRYS
+33 NSLGIIDNRRYS

-86 DNGGTLQILIGNP
+86 ENGGTLQVLMGNP

-105 ELIEAHQNLRLTS
+105 ELIEAHQNLRLTR
-118 TKFRQASNIQ
+118 TKFRQASNVQ

-134 IKAETADNYANQ
+134 IRTDTADNYANQ

-160 TKLVE
+160 TKLVG
-165 WLEQGRIQPKLYLQE
+165 WLERGRIQPKLYLQE

-203 VVGSSNLSLS
+203 VIGSSNLSLS

-220 LNAPVYNETVEQLKQ
+220 LNAPVYNEKVEQLKE
-235 WFDELWDDAEE
+235 WFDELWDNAEE

-256 DSWVANNPGHVTTED
+256 DSWVANNPGHVTTDEES
-271 DVPALPGDELPDD
+271 PALPGEELPDE
-284 TRETLRDVS
+284 TRETLREVS

-347 ANKYDGVLVSDVV
+347 TNKYDGVLVSDVV

-418 YVSKED
+418 HVSKED

-490 HIEDL
+490 HIEDI
-495 TTIPITP
+495 TPIPITP
-502 PNLYEFTRMAE
+502 PNLYEFTNMAE
-513 NDETDLSNLL
+513 NDEKDLSNLL
-523 SHMMV
+523 SHVMV

-538 YGEEDEQGRE
+538 YGEEDDNGRE
-548 YLQMGGERRYLPERH
+548 YLQMGGEQRYLPERH
-563 LQTVDYNLHET
+563 LQTVDYNLHDT
-574 YSTGDGI
+574 YSTGDGVR
-581 SDSLYD
+581 DSLYD

-598 ARYSLGQEEYLR
+598 ARYSLGQEDYLR
-610 TEFAHRDPYQNLSSM
+610 DEFAHQDPYQNLSSM

-640 LESSVHAFYTSLS
+640 LESSVHAFYTSLN
-653 RMLRSYKLFRD
+653 RMLRSYELFRD

-672 VGSDVSELIN
+672 VGSDVSDLIN

-706 ETEAFHLDELKR
+706 ETEAFHLDDLKR

-739 KIQQDFSMDDK
+739 EIQQDFAMDDK
-750 AEQLRQLITELRFGS
+750 TEQLRQLITELQFGS
-765 HEILERGDKAD
+765 HDILERGDQAE
-776 KLIVFTQFTDTVEYL
+776 KLIVFTQFTDTVQYL
-791 KTAFEQ
+791 EAAFEQ
-797 FQNNGR
+797 FKENSR
-803 FPGDVEF
+803 LPGDVEF
-810 TSASGNASNVE
+810 ASASGDSSNVE

-827 APEANDARDQVDPED
+827 APDANEARDQVDPED

-898 FLPETKLEEE
+898 FLPETELEEE
-908 LGIIERVEDR
+908 LGIVERVEDR
-918 VQEIGRILGEDGA
+918 VQEIGRVLGEDGA

-939 NRSYMEDIYAEQD
+939 NRSYMDDIYAEED

-978 LKQEYPELLGWL
+978 LKQEHPDLLGWL
-990 EERDGIRSAME
+990 EDRDGIRSAIE
-1001 WDRNYDGVVIVYR
+1001 WDREYDGVVIVYR
-1014 QGEYTTS
+1014 QGEYTTP
-1021 YLVTFPEDSGKTLQ
+1021 YLVTFPAGSGKTLQ
-1035 SQEKDMI
+1035 SQEKDTV

-1053 VAEIDAEVFD
+1053 VANVDAELFD

-1073 RAEFNEDMGER
+1073 RTEFNEDMGER
-1084 HRFQRKARQGASVDR
+1084 HRFQREAQQGASVDR
-1099 EYVIEEL
+1099 DYVIDEL
-1106 GKVADSVENPDQQR
+1106 GEVADSVENPDQQR
-1120 TLARYQDIVETVSAD
+1120 TLARYQDIIETVSAD
-1135 QIIDEFGTL
+1135 QILDEFGTL
-1144 RDEEATGD
+1144 RDEEVTGD
-1152 ELVEG
+1152 ELVEA
-1157 VVEIMSLYNLEEQ
+1157 VVEIMSRYNLEER
-1170 YEERKEWTEKQ
+1170 YEERQEWAEQQ

-1195 SLGN
+1195 DSE